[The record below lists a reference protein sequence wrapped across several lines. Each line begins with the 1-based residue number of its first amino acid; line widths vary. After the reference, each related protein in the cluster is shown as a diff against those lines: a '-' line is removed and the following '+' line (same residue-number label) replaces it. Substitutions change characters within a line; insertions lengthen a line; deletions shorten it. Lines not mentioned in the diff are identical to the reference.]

1 VAKLRAELAALRVTI
16 TTKDQGLGTSLPEAS
31 QATADD
37 DPDLDQ
43 LAKAADM
50 LGKALGEASPEVV
63 ALRTKLLDE
72 RKKKAGAKPIR
83 TQILSLEKRM
93 LRRSKVA
100 EAADATAKDLRVAA
114 ERAQK
119 SLLEAEAS
127 CCALRAEVETL
138 EMDLQALRIREVAE
152 ATKEPMRPGP
162 QAWLS
167 ALPREVAEGPEA
179 AADMLL
185 VQAAGDAM
193 DRLFKR
199 ARAVQPLPQE
209 QPDPVGEQ
217 WRGHG
222 LAQPPADE
230 ADDDMEFDDEE
241 DGEIERLLQQA
252 AAVPVQTDGAEDA
265 AAAQSQHR
273 IDLKKKMLE
282 QMRGS
287 VKKRLKRG

>member
-1 VAKLRAELAALRVTI
+1 MAKLRAELAALRVTI
-16 TTKDQGLGTSLPEAS
+16 ATKDHAPDASQPEAS
-31 QATADD
+31 QASADD

-50 LGKALGEASPEVV
+50 LGKALGEAAPEVV

-72 RKKKAGAKPIR
+72 RKRKAGAKPIR
-83 TQILSLEKRM
+83 TQILNLEKRM
-93 LRRSKVA
+93 LRRSK
-100 EAADATAKDLRVAA
+100 AADAADANAKDLRAAA
-114 ERAQK
+114 ELAQK

-127 CCALRAEVETL
+127 CGALRAEVETL

-199 ARAVQPLPQE
+199 AQAAQPPPQE
-209 QPDPVGEQ
+209 QPDPTGEQ

-222 LAQPPADE
+222 LAQPPGND
-230 ADDDMEFDDEE
+230 ADDDMEFDDDE

-265 AAAQSQHR
+265 AAQTQHR
-273 IDLKKKMLE
+273 MDLKKKMLE
-282 QMRGS
+282 QVRGS